1 MFRVGQVNFSRGE
14 IGPQLYSRFDVDSY
28 SAGLKRAR
36 NVMVA
41 KFGGVVKRPGT
52 EIVGE
57 VLDATEPV
65 RLIPFQFSLTQAYAL
80 EMGQG
85 YMAPCAFGGRVLE
98 EELAITGVSLAANAQ
113 ITAAYHGYSVGNR
126 VWLSG
131 IAGALG
137 DLLNNRFWQV
147 VSVVD
152 ANNFTINAD
161 TRGLAAFTTATGG
174 ITRSVA
180 PDPDPTPPVVSPPVE
195 PDLPPVTTIPPWQL
209 PGDEAEE
216 V

>member
-28 SAGLKRAR
+28 AAGLKRAR
-36 NVMVA
+36 NVMIA

-113 ITAAYHGYSVGNR
+113 ITAAYHGYSIGNR

-131 IAGALG
+131 IAGELG
-137 DLLNNRFWQV
+137 SLLNNRFWQV

-152 ANNFTINAD
+152 ADNFTINAN
-161 TRGLAAFTTATGG
+161 TVGLAAFTAATGG
-174 ITRSVA
+174 VTRTEA
-180 PDPDPTPPVVSPPVE
+180 PDPDPTPPTVPDPVA
-195 PDLPPVTTIPPWQL
+195 PDEPPVTTLPPWL
-209 PGDEAEE
+209 PPDSEGEE